1 MKNVLVVLA
10 VLMLLAGFV
19 VSISAFVYV
28 ALFWFRADLF
38 QLFVLMV
45 TGLAA
50 LGFWNAFD
58 YITGRISANTCL
70 RDLKGNK

>member
-38 QLFVLMV
+38 QLFVLML
-45 TGLAA
+45 TGLAS

-58 YITGRISANTCL
+58 YVTGRISANTCL

>member
-58 YITGRISANTCL
+58 YVTGRISADTCV
-70 RDLKGNK
+70 RGSGGVK

>member
-50 LGFWNAFD
+50 LGFWNGFD
-58 YITGRISANTCL
+58 YVTGRISANTCL
-70 RDLKGNK
+70 RDLEGGR